1 MPQRASGILMNIK
14 RDLGYNVHTFRQ
26 WYKQRAAPAL
36 AFVLNWRIKTL
47 CSVIV
52 SLCILGLSGM
62 FLAPRTMTYDYAKKQ
77 TCITSP
83 RLFPSDQTRPDL
95 TFKLQYKS
103 DLRLGSWNLYA
114 HTLCATAQH
123 LPREKT
129 HYTYQQRIAPGL
141 AIGRSITITS
151 ATYPK
156 ILAATPTPRTIARDL
171 PITVAL
177 NHPDATF
184 SYRLVGNHRQSQCQR
199 SGQKLVCD
207 VAKLSLQY
215 ATSYTLAIERYF
227 KNQPQGTIAT
237 IPVQTVT
244 PISIVETSILPDATV
259 QDKPTQITLTTDKQ
273 LSQLTSVTLTAKN
286 GDKTTSIPVTPKLD
300 GTKVLAVFGQELP
313 RKTAFELTLV
323 GLRATD
329 TSGLVEGSYVIRF
342 TTSGGP
348 RVTGVNIGS
357 RNVSLSPTITV
368 GFDQPLNP
376 VQNPAQFVTLL
387 VNGAPSAAAIS
398 AANNRISIKP
408 VNQLPL
414 CAKLSIVI
422 TGGLQNPAGVSGDSA
437 WSTASRSLCYTT
449 FSIGSSVKGRPI
461 TAYRFGNGPSLIIYM
476 GAMHGS
482 EANSKRIMDEWFQE
496 LNAHPDRIP
505 AHRSVIVIPA
515 VNPDGV
521 AAGSRTNANGVD
533 INRNF
538 PANDWKSTVT
548 MPGSPQQTNAG
559 GPTPLSEPESRAV
572 AAFIQQNHPR
582 LVMSFH
588 SKAAVVEA
596 NEAGDSVSIAASYAA
611 RSQYRAV
618 PKSQSTPIF
627 QYDTTGAMEDWM
639 RDKLGRPAIV
649 VELSTNTSSEFTRN
663 RNALWY
669 TIGL

>member
-1 MPQRASGILMNIK
+1 MHKFRRWYTQRAKPL
-14 RDLGYNVHTFRQ
+14 
-26 WYKQRAAPAL
+26 L
-36 AFVLNWRIKTL
+36 AFMSNWRIKTI

-52 SLCILGLSGM
+52 GLCILGLSGM
-62 FLAPRTMTYDYAKKQ
+62 LFGPRVIAYDYAKKQ
-77 TCITSP
+77 TCAASP
-83 RLFPSDQTRPDL
+83 RLFPSNETHPDL
-95 TFKLQYKS
+95 TFKLHYTGG
-103 DLRLGSWNLYA
+103 LRVGSWHLYA

-123 LPREKT
+123 LPKEKT
-129 HYTYQQRIAPGL
+129 HYTYQQRLIPRL
-141 AIGRSITITS
+141 AMGRSVTVTS

-156 ILAATPTPRTIARDL
+156 INPAATPAPRTIALDL
-171 PITVAL
+171 PITIAL
-177 NHPDATF
+177 NRPDATF
-184 SYRLVGNHRQSQCQR
+184 SYRILGNHRQSHCRQ

-207 VAKLSLQY
+207 IAKLNLQY
-215 ATSYTLAIERYF
+215 ATSYNLVIERYF
-227 KNQPQGTIAT
+227 KNRPQGTVAT
-237 IPVQTVT
+237 MPVQTVS
-244 PISIVETSILPDATV
+244 PISIVETSIPPDATV
-259 QDKPTQITLTTDKQ
+259 QDKPNQITLVTDKQ
-273 LSQLTSVTLTAKN
+273 LSQFASATLTAKG

-300 GTKVLAVFGQELP
+300 GTKVIAVFGQELP
-313 RKTAFELTLV
+313 RKTTFELTLT

-329 TSGLVEGSYVIRF
+329 TSGLVGGSYTIRF

-348 RVTGVNIGS
+348 RATGVNIGS

-368 GFDQPLNP
+368 SFDQPLSP
-376 VQNPAQFVTLL
+376 AQNPAQFVTFL
-387 VNGAPSAAAIS
+387 VNGAPFAAAVSIV
-398 AANNRISIKP
+398 NNRISIKP
-408 VNQLPL
+408 ASQLPL
-414 CAKLSIVI
+414 CAKLSVVI

-437 WSTASRSLCYTT
+437 WNTASRSLCYTT

-461 TAYRFGNGPSLIIYM
+461 TAYRFGSGPSLIVYM

-482 EANSKRIMDEWFQE
+482 EANSKRTMDEWFQE
-496 LNAHPDRIP
+496 LNAYPDRIP
-505 AHRSVIVIPA
+505 AHRSIVIIPA

-521 AAGSRTNANGVD
+521 AVGSRTNANGVD

-548 MPGSPQQTNAG
+548 MPGSSQQTNAG
-559 GPTPLSEPESRAV
+559 GPSPLSEPESRAI
-572 AAFIQQNHPR
+572 AAFIQQNNPR

-611 RSQYRAV
+611 KSQYRAV

-639 RDKLGRPAIV
+639 RDRLGRPAIV
-649 VELSTNTSSEFTRN
+649 VELSTNTSSEFARN